1 MAAGSTARRP
11 GRPPSVPGRR
21 RGSVSSRSP
30 AGPHLLQHAL
40 ATLVATAA
48 DARPDWLGGPLVL
61 ISAGVSPAARAV
73 ASALGEAGA
82 PVSHWQGPQLGREI
96 GTATRRD
103 GLHRL
108 LQRLTGAT
116 VCTVDAVDQ
125 LGGTG
130 RQRTFVQLFD
140 AAVAAGTMFC
150 LSLAT
155 PPAAADMEPHLASRL
170 TGGLVI
176 TLPPDTPTD
185 VPGAVVRAPGL
196 TRILKTVARHHDLTY
211 DDLVG
216 PARCRA
222 VASARSMAMYL
233 ARQLTD
239 ASLYAIGRA
248 YGGRDH
254 TTVMH
259 GVRVVSARLAR
270 DPSLAAE
277 LARLS
282 ERLGGCGR
290 HPGHT
295 AVCRR
300 DVPACRQDVGSA
312 AGSPRVPDRHEA

>member
-11 GRPPSVPGRR
+11 GRSPSVPSRR
-21 RGSVSSRSP
+21 RGSVSPRSP

-61 ISAGVSPAARAV
+61 ISAGVNPAAHAV
-73 ASALGEAGA
+73 AAALGEAGGH
-82 PVSHWQGPQLGREI
+82 VNHWQGPQLGREI
-96 GTATRRD
+96 GAAARRD
-103 GLHRL
+103 GLQRL
-108 LQRLTGAT
+108 LRRLAGVT
-116 VCTVDAVDQ
+116 VCTVDQVDR
-125 LGGTG
+125 LGGAG

-176 TLPPDTPTD
+176 TLPPDAPTD

-196 TRILKTVARHHDLTY
+196 ARILRTVARHHDLTY

-233 ARQLTD
+233 ARQFTD

-248 YGGRDH
+248 CGGRDH

-259 GVRVVSARLAR
+259 GVRVVTARLAR
-270 DPSLAAE
+270 DPALAAE
-277 LARLS
+277 LAELGA
-282 ERLGGCGR
+282 RLGGRGR
-290 HPGHT
+290 HPGRGP
-295 AVCRR
+295 ACRY
-300 DVPACRQDVGSA
+300 DAPACRQDVGSA
-312 AGSPRVPDRHEA
+312 AGLPRGADRHEA